1 MILHLLLLAAP
12 FVVGVPDRDVR
23 QATNDTVQVGPLLPR
38 TTASIWI
45 LAGYDSGITDVGSYT
60 IGPPPGA
67 VVQGSRITESKL
79 GVDFGAD
86 LFVRVAGPVYLGV
99 IVDYALSGPNGLLA
113 GGGARVVFTDV
124 AVSGGFG
131 YSSVGD
137 GGIGALAAV
146 ELSIAEGVGLR
157 AQGSWRHSSYTMA
170 SGSIAP
176 GADASTTVW
185 SILGGL
191 SLRL

>member
-1 MILHLLLLAAP
+1 MILHLLLIAAP
-12 FVVGVPDRDVR
+12 SIVGLLELHD
-23 QATNDTVQVGPLLPR
+23 NETVQVGPRLPR
-38 TTASIWI
+38 TTASAWI
-45 LAGYDSGITDVGSYT
+45 LAGYDRGITDIGSYST
-60 IGPPPGA
+60 GSPPA

-86 LFVRVAGPVYLGV
+86 LFVRVAGPVYLGA
-99 IVDYALSGPNGLLA
+99 IVDYALSGPNALLVA
-113 GGGARVVFTDV
+113 GGARVVFTDV

-146 ELSIAEGVGLR
+146 ELSITDGVALR
-157 AQGSWRHSSYTMA
+157 AQGSWRHSSYTMP